1 MSSKLAHASPA
12 ASNLVDEAAQWL
24 AHKHSSTFTQ
34 EDQARL
40 DQWREQ
46 SEAHRKV
53 WAQAQL
59 LAQKF
64 GMVPPAMGMAVL
76 DRQRIQIRNRR
87 ALVRVMA
94 ALAILPASVW
104 LGLRMEPWWQ
114 WGLADYRTARGE
126 QREVQLLDG
135 SRVMLNTA
143 SAISVKF
150 DDKRRLIV
158 LHDGEVLVESAPDPD
173 PGHRP
178 LQVQTSQGL
187 MQALGTRFVVR
198 ADSHGTRL
206 AVQEGAVQV
215 LPALLTAS
223 TVVQAGGT
231 LEFSRQSMGAVM
243 KAGTQLTA
251 WEQGFIYADEMR
263 LGDFIEELSRYRSG
277 VLRCDPEVAG
287 LKVSGV
293 FQIKD
298 TDKVL
303 QLLAT
308 TLPIKLQMRTAYWV
322 VISAK
327 A

>member
-1 MSSKLAHASPA
+1 
-12 ASNLVDEAAQWL
+12 
-24 AHKHSSTFTQ
+24 
-34 EDQARL
+34 
-40 DQWREQ
+40 
-46 SEAHRKV
+46 
-53 WAQAQL
+53 
-59 LAQKF
+59 
-64 GMVPPAMGMAVL
+64 
-76 DRQRIQIRNRR
+76 
-87 ALVRVMA
+87 
-94 ALAILPASVW
+94 
-104 LGLRMEPWWQ
+104 
-114 WGLADYRTARGE
+114 
-126 QREVQLLDG
+126 
-135 SRVMLNTA
+135 
-143 SAISVKF
+143 
-150 DDKRRLIV
+150 
-158 LHDGEVLVESAPDPD
+158 
-173 PGHRP
+173 
-178 LQVQTSQGL
+178 

-223 TVVQAGGT
+223 TVVQAGGM
-231 LEFSRQSMGAVM
+231 LEFSRQSMSAVM
-243 KAGTQLTA
+243 KADAQLTA